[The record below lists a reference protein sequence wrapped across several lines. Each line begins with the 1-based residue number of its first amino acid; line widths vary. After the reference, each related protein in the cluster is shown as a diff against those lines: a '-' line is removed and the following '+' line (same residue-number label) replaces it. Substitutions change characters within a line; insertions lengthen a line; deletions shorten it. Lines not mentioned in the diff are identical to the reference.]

1 MRTQFYFLK
10 VQFSVLPDTLD
21 FHLLMED
28 EDEEDVRYAF
38 LADSY
43 KELEGPDFCKDK
55 SLDNDASMQ
64 EVTSPSGVVDIT
76 MSPLKLPLIP
86 AIDFPSPPRE
96 LGVPRPE
103 SQKLFDKCCTCCV
116 NRFWII
122 LTLVVDIAIL
132 FDIAVVLG
140 ASLFPILIF
149 VTA

>member
-1 MRTQFYFLK
+1 MRSQFYFLK

-28 EDEEDVRYAF
+28 DDEDDVRYSF

-43 KELEGPDFCKDK
+43 RELEGPDFCKDK
-55 SLDNDASMQ
+55 SLDSDASM
-64 EVTSPSGVVDIT
+64 EELTSPSGVVDIT
-76 MSPLKLPLIP
+76 
-86 AIDFPSPPRE
+86 RE

-116 NRFWII
+116 KRFWII